1 MFSFDHI
8 VSFSNVLKKVLF
20 FNLLNDQQATRM
32 ICNTNWDDLR
42 FKLISK
48 CNKPDIA
55 MAILC
60 PDVGELYDTCV
71 LVTAVALIRHI
82 IRNKKFD
89 NAQVNANHDKYK
101 Y

>member
-1 MFSFDHI
+1 
-8 VSFSNVLKKVLF
+8 
-20 FNLLNDQQATRM
+20 
-32 ICNTNWDDLR
+32 
-42 FKLISK
+42 
-48 CNKPDIA
+48 

-82 IRNKKFD
+82 VRNKKFD